1 MALDE
6 ATRRGLETRLGH
18 AFSDPDLLA
27 QALTHTS
34 AVAPSRRVARSY
46 QRLEFLGDR
55 VLGLVAAE
63 VLFAAHPGANE
74 GELSRT
80 LNAVVRKESCA
91 AVARALDLGR
101 EVKLGDSEARSGGA
115 EKPAILADTCEA
127 VIGAIFLDGGLE
139 AARAFVEENFGDW
152 LFSGLAKRGDAKTAL
167 QEWAQARGL
176 EPPSYDEVARSG
188 PDHAP
193 EFEIEID
200 LAGFAPVVARGRSK
214 KQAEHAAATEFLLR
228 EKVWKQPR

>member
-1 MALDE
+1 MALDQS
-6 ATRRGLETRLGH
+6 TRRGLEARLGH
-18 AFSDPDLLA
+18 AFSDPDLLER
-27 QALTHTS
+27 ALTHTS
-34 AVAPSRRVARSY
+34 AVAPSKRVARSY

-63 VLFAAHPGANE
+63 VLFAAHPHANE
-74 GELSRT
+74 GDLSRT

-91 AVARALDLGR
+91 AVAEALDLGG
-101 EVKLGDSEARSGGA
+101 EVMLGDAEARSGGA

-139 AARAFVEENFGDW
+139 AARRFVEENFGDW
-152 LFSGLAKRGDAKTAL
+152 LFAGLATRGDAKTAL

-176 EPPSYDEVARSG
+176 EPPLYEQIARSG

-193 EFEIEID
+193 EFKIEIN
-200 LAGFAPVVARGRSK
+200 LAGFEPVAARGRSK

-228 EKVWKQPR
+228 EKVWKRPR